1 LRFDGADNAPSLKGG
16 KMPIAVL
23 KLKGIEAVNRRIP
36 KKGKRLGQMLVFS
49 DDITRING
57 APSPGPSQHSGFC
70 FRVRKPDIWL
80 CQAGYVLPGRPGT
93 IFPNRG
99 QIQARELLDFSNSAP
114 VRVAITGG
122 TGDYRRASGEIVLT
136 GTPPVTRFTVT
147 LEIP

>member
-1 LRFDGADNAPSLKGG
+1 MRFDGADNAPSLKGG

-80 CQAGYVLPGRPGT
+80 CQAGHVLPGRPGT
-93 IFPNRG
+93 IFPNGG
-99 QIQARELLDFSNSAP
+99 QIQARGLLDFSNSAP

>member
-1 LRFDGADNAPSLKGG
+1 
-16 KMPIAVL
+16 MPIAVL

-93 IFPNRG
+93 ISRTGVRFRLEGFSTSQIAHPSESLSLEGPATIDVRRG
-99 QIQARELLDFSNSAP
+99 RLFLPEHHQSRGSRSHSRFHDALSP
-114 VRVAITGG
+114 
-122 TGDYRRASGEIVLT
+122 LT
-136 GTPPVTRFTVT
+136 VPGQND
-147 LEIP
+147 

>member
-93 IFPNRG
+93 IFPNGG
-99 QIQARELLDFSNSAP
+99 QIQARGLLDFSNSAP